1 MFFIDSLELDRL
13 IRLVRE
19 RHSDEAVSE
28 DLRGW
33 SWEGRLSPYENFYF
47 GVGEL
52 ANRYCPTYRDIYLR
66 RVLKIQAPY
75 TFKTVRGWVY
85 HAVSADALTRV
96 KAVLYSKGITPGYKI
111 VDYLKPRVKEY
122 VDKILK
128 EYNVD
133 KYLKNEEVKLLR
145 RNSKTLYNYL
155 ILQAAASVDRVI
167 ASSKYLTLDSLVH
180 QAIPD
185 VVEMRIDGSPIGLS
199 RELKV
204 DIYLGRIVADIKTGD
219 IRDFHKYTLAGYAL
233 AIEADK
239 SIPVDYG
246 LIIYLSVEDDYVKV
260 DKRVFYIGDE
270 LRSEFLEMRDEAT
283 KVILSGRDPGKPLN
297 CPEYCIYYNICHGG
311 RV

>member
-185 VVEMRIDGSPIGLS
+185 VVEMRIDDDQDCIWLRVDVAGGASCHVGYRSCFYRKVPVGVQ
-199 RELKV
+199 REN
-204 DIYLGRIVADIKTGD
+204 
-219 IRDFHKYTLAGYAL
+219 
-233 AIEADK
+233 
-239 SIPVDYG
+239 S
-246 LIIYLSVEDDYVKV
+246 S
-260 DKRVFYIGDE
+260 E
-270 LRSEFLEMRDEAT
+270 LEFLEAEKT
-283 KVILSGRDPGKPLN
+283 FDPKEVYGDAPNPTQL
-297 CPEYCIYYNICHGG
+297 
-311 RV
+311 